1 MPVRVAPV
9 VKGDLPVTLKAL
21 GTVTPL
27 AMVTVRAQISGQLTE
42 VAFQEGQI
50 VKPGDFLAQIDPRPY
65 QVALAQA
72 EAQLASDRAALNNAQ
87 RDLQRY
93 TTLVTQNSVARQR
106 RDTQAALV
114 TQNQG
119 IVQSDEAQVNAQK
132 LNLVYAHIVAPIAG
146 QIGLRLVDPGNYIQ
160 PNDPNG
166 IAIITQLHPISVIF
180 TLPEDNLPVVSERQQ
195 RQGKLPISAYDRA
208 GTTELA
214 TGALETIDN
223 QMDLSTASVKLRAI
237 FDNSQGVLFPNQFV
251 NIRTQIDSLH
261 DVTLVPAIAV
271 QQGATGDF
279 VYIVR
284 GDSTVATQTVRL
296 GPTDGQRRVIVS
308 GLETGDQVVVDG
320 VDSLH
325 EGAKVVVVASADETG
340 AAPGEPPQT
349 QGRHRGQGGGQ
360 GRGEG
365 GGRGGSKAAPKAG
378 APSAE

>member
-1 MPVRVAPV
+1 
-9 VKGDLPVTLKAL
+9 
-21 GTVTPL
+21 
-27 AMVTVRAQISGQLTE
+27 
-42 VAFQEGQI
+42 
-50 VKPGDFLAQIDPRPY
+50 
-65 QVALAQA
+65 
-72 EAQLASDRAALNNAQ
+72 
-87 RDLQRY
+87 
-93 TTLVTQNSVARQR
+93 
-106 RDTQAALV
+106 
-114 TQNQG
+114 
-119 IVQSDEAQVNAQK
+119 
-132 LNLVYAHIVAPIAG
+132 
-146 QIGLRLVDPGNYIQ
+146 
-160 PNDPNG
+160 
-166 IAIITQLHPISVIF
+166 
-180 TLPEDNLPVVSERQQ
+180 
-195 RQGKLPISAYDRA
+195 LPISAYDRA

-308 GLETGDQVVVDG
+308 GLETGDKVVVDG

>member
-1 MPVRVAPV
+1 
-9 VKGDLPVTLKAL
+9 
-21 GTVTPL
+21 
-27 AMVTVRAQISGQLTE
+27 
-42 VAFQEGQI
+42 
-50 VKPGDFLAQIDPRPY
+50 
-65 QVALAQA
+65 
-72 EAQLASDRAALNNAQ
+72 
-87 RDLQRY
+87 
-93 TTLVTQNSVARQR
+93 LVTQNSVARQR

-160 PNDPNG
+160 SNDPNG

-180 TLPEDNLPVVSERQQ
+180 TLPADNLPVVSERHQTQ
-195 RQGKLPISAYDRA
+195 AKLSVAAYDRA

-214 TGALETIDN
+214 AGLLETIDN
-223 QMDLSTASVKLRAI
+223 QMDLSTATVKLRAV
-237 FDNSQGVLFPNQFV
+237 FDNSQGALFPNQFV
-251 NIRTQIDSLH
+251 NIRVQIDSLH

-284 GDSTVATQTVRL
+284 GDGTVATQTVRL
-296 GPTDGQRRVIVS
+296 GPGDSRRRVIVS

-325 EGAKVVVVASADETG
+325 EGAKVVVVVSADETN
-340 AAPGEPPQT
+340 AAPREPPQT
-349 QGRHRGQGGGQ
+349 QGRNRGQGGGQ

-365 GGRGGSKAAPKAG
+365 GGWGGSKAAPKAG
-378 APSAE
+378 APSTE

>member
-1 MPVRVAPV
+1 
-9 VKGDLPVTLKAL
+9 
-21 GTVTPL
+21 
-27 AMVTVRAQISGQLTE
+27 MVTVRAQISGQLTE

-160 PNDPNG
+160 PNNPNG

-308 GLETGDQVVVDG
+308 GLETGDKVVVDG